1 MKINIEINNIIQ
13 DIVADSLKID
23 KYCMIMNC
31 YKMVDIS
38 KDEKWQ
44 KNFNSFY
51 VIRRDK
57 DWQDI
62 YYNFFEKNKFN
73 NDLTFENII
82 TYLYEKT
89 GLIEAS
95 YSSKLLATVNSNK
108 PIWDQNVLKNL
119 GMKQEGKTKIEQI
132 SNSIILY
139 EEIVEWYNEF
149 MKTGQAADCIN
160 AFNKILPKYREISD
174 VKKIDFLL
182 WKIRY
187 RGK

>member
-1 MKINIEINNIIQ
+1 
-13 DIVADSLKID
+13 
-23 KYCMIMNC
+23 
-31 YKMVDIS
+31 
-38 KDEKWQ
+38 
-44 KNFNSFY
+44 
-51 VIRRDK
+51 
-57 DWQDI
+57 
-62 YYNFFEKNKFN
+62 
-73 NDLTFENII
+73 
-82 TYLYEKT
+82 
-89 GLIEAS
+89 
-95 YSSKLLATVNSNK
+95 
-108 PIWDQNVLKNL
+108 
-119 GMKQEGKTKIEQI
+119 MKQEGKTKIEQI